1 MPIFIKSAIPTLS
14 TRTAVILQVGLFAFM
29 GLLAFIPRDEQEL
42 PVMAQAEA
50 SASTE
55 PAETQASI
63 APAAHGTQEANLA
76 FSTIDVV
83 VRRNDTMDQL
93 FRRLELNLAD
103 LASLRNLPELR
114 SQVDRLRPGEML
126 RFMHRDGE
134 LVGLERKLSDSETL
148 KVIRDADGFS
158 TNVLENPLE
167 VRTRTASGTITSSLF
182 RATAQ
187 ARLSDRIAFE
197 VAEIFQYD
205 IDFALDIQ
213 QGDRFTVMYE
223 ELYQDGELLR
233 TGNVLAAKFVNN
245 GREYRAVRFVDSG
258 GRTEY
263 YTPEGKSLRKAFMR
277 APVQFSRISS
287 RFNLSRKHPVLNRI
301 RAHKGVDYAAATGT
315 PVRAAGDGKVRF
327 VGQKGGYGNVIELEH
342 GSNVVTVYG
351 HLSRFA
357 KGLRRGERVELGK
370 VIGYV
375 GQTGLATGPHL
386 HYEYRVRGTH
396 KNPQTVPLPD
406 AAPIAESER
415 ENFLVAT
422 AGLVNVLDLPA
433 GPALVAR

>member
-1 MPIFIKSAIPTLS
+1 MPISFKSAIPKLS
-14 TRTAVILQVGLFAFM
+14 LRTAAVLQVALFTFL
-29 GLLAFIPRDEQEL
+29 GVLALTPRENPEAPVTAEIPATTADPADLE
-42 PVMAQAEA
+42 MN
-50 SASTE
+50 SAPS
-55 PAETQASI
+55 
-63 APAAHGTQEANLA
+63 APQEANLA

-126 RFMHRDGE
+126 RFMHRDGD

-148 KVIRDADGFS
+148 QVTREADGFS

-167 VRTRTASGTITSSLF
+167 IRTRTASGTIVSSLF
-182 RATAQ
+182 QATAE
-187 ARLSDRIAFE
+187 AKLSDRIAFE

-205 IDFALDIQ
+205 IDFVLDIQ

-223 ELYQDGELLR
+223 ELYQDGALLR

-245 GREYRAVRFVDSG
+245 GREFRAVRFVDPSG
-258 GRTEY
+258 RAEY

-315 PVRAAGDGKVRF
+315 PVRAAGEGRVRF

-342 GSNVVTVYG
+342 GSGVVTVYG

-357 KGLRRGERVELGK
+357 SNLRRGQRVELGK

-406 AAPIAESER
+406 AAPIAEAQR
-415 ENFLVAT
+415 EDFLVAT